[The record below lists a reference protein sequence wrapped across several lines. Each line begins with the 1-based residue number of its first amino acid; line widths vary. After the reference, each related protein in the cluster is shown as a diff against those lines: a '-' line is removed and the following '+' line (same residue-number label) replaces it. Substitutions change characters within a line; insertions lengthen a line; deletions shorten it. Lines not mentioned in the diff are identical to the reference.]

1 MRRALPIVLL
11 AGVALGGDAARPL
24 EKDLWRQITK
34 GEGNVVFSP
43 YSVAS
48 ALALVKAGAKGTTR
62 EEISKLLPKD
72 VDAIE
77 AKQVKVAN
85 HIWGQKDKKWNAGFA
100 IEPVDFRQSV
110 AARKAINGKIEEDT
124 AGKIKDLLPED
135 AITADT
141 RLVLA
146 NAIHMKAKWK
156 QPFEKAITR
165 DETFTLA
172 DGSKIQVPTM
182 REILSTRGVR
192 HGKDA
197 TLSIVEL
204 PYDDSTLAMD
214 VIVPRDMSKYELD
227 LDEALSLLVD
237 GRVRLYLPRFEAT
250 SDVNLKPVLEA
261 LGMKAAFRSGEADFS
276 GFDGERDLYVSTA
289 VTKTFV
295 SVDEDGTEAAA
306 ATAFAMNA
314 GAASTDVPEVRADR
328 PFVFAIRDTKTG
340 AVLFLGR
347 IAKPEASRRR

>member
-11 AGVALGGDAARPL
+11 AGVALGGDARPL

-43 YSVAS
+43 YSVAL
-48 ALALVKAGAKGTTR
+48 ALALVKAGARGTTR

-72 VDAIE
+72 VDAID

-165 DETFTLA
+165 D
-172 DGSKIQVPTM
+172 
-182 REILSTRGVR
+182 
-192 HGKDA
+192 
-197 TLSIVEL
+197 
-204 PYDDSTLAMD
+204 
-214 VIVPRDMSKYELD
+214 
-227 LDEALSLLVD
+227 
-237 GRVRLYLPRFEAT
+237 
-250 SDVNLKPVLEA
+250 
-261 LGMKAAFRSGEADFS
+261 
-276 GFDGERDLYVSTA
+276 
-289 VTKTFV
+289 
-295 SVDEDGTEAAA
+295 
-306 ATAFAMNA
+306 
-314 GAASTDVPEVRADR
+314 
-328 PFVFAIRDTKTG
+328 
-340 AVLFLGR
+340 
-347 IAKPEASRRR
+347 

>member
-1 MRRALPIVLL
+1 MRRTLPVVLL
-11 AGVALGGDAARPL
+11 AGVALAGDAPRF
-24 EKDLWRQITK
+24 EKDLWGQIVK

-43 YSVAS
+43 YSVAE

-62 EEISKLLPKD
+62 DEIEKLLPKD
-72 VDAIE
+72 PEAVA

-100 IEPVDFRQSV
+100 IEPVDFRESA
-110 AARKAINGKIEEDT
+110 AARKAINAKIEEDT

-135 AITADT
+135 AINADT

-156 QPFEKAITR
+156 QPFEKEITR
-165 DETFTLA
+165 DETFTLM
-172 DGSKIQVPTM
+172 DGTKVEVPTM
-182 REILSTRGVR
+182 REILSTKGVR

-197 TLSIVEL
+197 NLSIVEL
-204 PYDDSTLAMD
+204 PYDESTLVMD
-214 VIVPRDMSKYELD
+214 VIVPKDMAKYELD
-227 LDEALSLLVD
+227 LDKALALLVD
-237 GRVRLYLPRFEAT
+237 GRVRFYLPRFEAT

-276 GFDGERDLYVSTA
+276 GFDGERDLHVSTA

-306 ATAFAMNA
+306 ATAFAMA
-314 GAASTDVPEVRADR
+314 TGAANPDVPEVRADR

-347 IAKPEASRRR
+347 ISKPEASKRR